1 MSDWQRRQM
10 LRMGALLV
18 GGGDSAAAAAGSA
31 LSHLYVGSY
40 APAGQGIQGFA
51 LDARSGA
58 LRPLTL
64 TPNANSPSWLLADKG
79 RLYAAEE
86 GGDHIA
92 VYQRAADG
100 SLGLSQRLPSGGRG
114 PVHLSLAQ
122 GRLWV
127 AHYGDARLAALR
139 LQADGSLA
147 EAETWYGEAG
157 GHAHMLQPSPDG
169 RWLVASDLGL
179 DRLLAWPAT
188 SWPPAA
194 ARVLRFHQRCGPRH
208 FLFHPQRTELVYL
221 LNELSNSLATVRLG
235 ERGPELLA
243 ECSVLPRSYAGT
255 SYASDLLLAPGGR
268 HLYALNRLHNSIAVL
283 DLEQATQPRLLDH
296 HWTHGDYP
304 RSACR
309 VGEHLY
315 VCNQRSDQ
323 LSHFDLSRP
332 ERPRFSGLQI
342 AVPSPAVAC
351 WVG

>member
-1 MSDWQRRQM
+1 M
-10 LRMGALLV
+10 
-18 GGGDSAAAAAGSA
+18 
-31 LSHLYVGSY
+31 
-40 APAGQGIQGFA
+40 
-51 LDARSGA
+51 
-58 LRPLTL
+58 
-64 TPNANSPSWLLADKG
+64 
-79 RLYAAEE
+79 
-86 GGDHIA
+86 
-92 VYQRAADG
+92 
-100 SLGLSQRLPSGGRG
+100 
-114 PVHLSLAQ
+114 HLSLAA

-147 EAETWYGEAG
+147 EAEAWYGEAG

-169 RWLVASDLGL
+169 RWLLASDLGL
-179 DRLLAWPAT
+179 DRLLAWPAA

-194 ARVLRFHQRCGPRH
+194 ARVLRFHQRSGPRH
-208 FLFHPQRTELVYL
+208 FVFHPQRPELVYL
-221 LNELSNSLATVRLG
+221 LNELSNTLATVRLG

-243 ECSVLPRSYAGT
+243 ECSVLPAGYAGT
-255 SYASDLLLAPGGR
+255 SYASDLLLAPGGL

-283 DLEQATQPRLLDH
+283 DLEQAAQPRLLDH

-323 LSHFDLSRP
+323 LSHFDVSRP
-332 ERPRFSGLQI
+332 ARPRFSGLQI

-351 WVG
+351 WLG